1 MINFIQPEKRNGNP
15 SVEQGGRKKTCNL
28 GQEEERVMVSYTEKR
43 RDFCELEE
51 SSIED
56 PRLKD
61 KGKNLPVG
69 L

>member
-1 MINFIQPEKRNGNP
+1 
-15 SVEQGGRKKTCNL
+15 
-28 GQEEERVMVSYTEKR
+28 MVSYTEKR
-43 RDFCELEE
+43 RGFSELEE